1 MPLELNSILHGRY
14 RVLAEIGRGGMSIVY
29 RGYDENLR
37 VEVVIKENSFASL
50 ETGRQFKREARLLAS
65 LRHPNLPRVTD
76 NFEIPGKGQYLV
88 MDFIRGDDARKHLE
102 RLQGPLPED
111 EVLVWVRQIMD
122 ALKYLHLRPDP
133 IIHRDIK
140 PANIIIPSQ
149 GEAQL
154 VDFGLAKEFDPLKS
168 TTAGAKAFT
177 PGFAPPEQYGRGRT
191 DVRTD
196 IYSLGATIYN
206 LITAVVPADSLQR
219 LMGQERLV
227 LISRLNPNVSR
238 HVAIAVERAMELN
251 PEDRFATIE
260 DFDAALFPE
269 PVSERDISLPDHRV
283 DLQKTKRR
291 DPVLAVE
298 TTVESTPPVK
308 RSYAR
313 IFLILILGVVFIG
326 FGIWGLPKITR
337 MFNGATPTITPVLSA
352 TEVEGVIVIATPET
366 ATEVHTLVPSNTP
379 SPDNTPIPEI
389 SPTLHPSPS
398 GRELGQIAFVSERS
412 GLPQI
417 FAIDVDGLNLT
428 QLTNETDGACQPAWS
443 PDGTRLLFTSPC
455 RKKSRQYPNS
465 GIYSMNADGSDS
477 RPFITLVG
485 GVYDADWS
493 EAGVAFT
500 YLENNRP
507 GIWKANENG
516 DEVQRIS
523 RSNSIDSQ
531 PSWAPAGDK
540 LVFLNTSRVGSATL
554 FWMKEDGTFP
564 GPEPYQVSHNQ
575 EVSSPDWS
583 PTGELVAYQVD
594 YSHIYVV
601 KWDDKGFNE
610 TKVSIKGG
618 NADPDWSHDG
628 QWLTFESWQDTGNHD
643 IYIMRANGSQQT
655 RLTEDPAMDYQPAWR
670 P

>member
-1 MPLELNSILHGRY
+1 MSLELNSILHGRY
-14 RVLAEIGRGGMSIVY
+14 RVIDEIGRGGMSIVY

-76 NFEIPGKGQYLV
+76 NFEIPGQGQYLV

-102 RLQGPLPED
+102 RLQGPLSED
-111 EVLVWVRQIMD
+111 EVLVWMRQIMD

-149 GEAQL
+149 GEAKL

-227 LISRLNPNVSR
+227 PISRLNPNVSR
-238 HVAIAVERAMELN
+238 HVAMAVERAMELN

-269 PVSERDISLPDHRV
+269 PVSERDISKPDHRM

-298 TTVESTPPVK
+298 TTVESTPTVK

-326 FGIWGLPKITR
+326 FGIWGLPKITG

-352 TEVEGVIVIATPET
+352 TGVEGVIVIATQKT

-398 GRELGQIAFVSERS
+398 GGELGQIAFVSERS
-412 GLPQI
+412 GRPQI
-417 FAIDVDGLNLT
+417 FIIDVDGSNLT
-428 QLTNETDGACQPAWS
+428 QLSNMTDGACQPAWS
-443 PDGTRLLFTSPC
+443 PDGTSLLFTSPC
-455 RKKSRQYPNS
+455 RKKARQYPNA
-465 GIYSMNADGSDS
+465 GIYSMNADGSDN
-477 RPFITLVG
+477 RPFIVLVG

-507 GIWKANENG
+507 SIWKVSESG
-516 DEVQRIS
+516 LGEQRIS

-531 PSWAPAGDK
+531 PSWSPAGDK
-540 LVFLNTSRVGSATL
+540 FVFVNTSSIGSPTL
-554 FWMKEDGTFP
+554 FWVFEDGTYTGANP
-564 GPEPYQVSHNQ
+564 DQVTRNQ
-575 EVSSPDWS
+575 LVSSPDWS
-583 PTGELVAYQVD
+583 PTGEFVAYLAD
-594 YSHIYVV
+594 NMHIFVV
-601 KWDDKGFNE
+601 KWDAKGFNE
-610 TKVSIKGG
+610 TKLTIKGP
-618 NADPDWSHDG
+618 NADPDWSPDG

-655 RLTEDPAMDYQPAWR
+655 RLTEDPAWDYQPAWR